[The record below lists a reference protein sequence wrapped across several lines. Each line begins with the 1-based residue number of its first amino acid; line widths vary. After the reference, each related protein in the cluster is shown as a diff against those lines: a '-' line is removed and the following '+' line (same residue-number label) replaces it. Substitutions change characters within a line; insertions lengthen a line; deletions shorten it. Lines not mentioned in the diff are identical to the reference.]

1 MTNHRRSPLAAAV
14 ALAIAAHS
22 GPSLAGDLTGRI
34 TDSATGRPLPSARVR
49 LPEAGRE
56 TVTDRSGQFRMSEL
70 PAGTYK
76 VEASYVGFE
85 PIVAEVVVPAT
96 GAVDQAIGLKV
107 AQSLEEVTV
116 VGFRL
121 AQTLSLQDKKEA
133 ANIKDSVSADDAG
146 KLPDQNA
153 AEALS
158 RVAGLSVTTD
168 QGEGRYVTIRGI
180 DASLNNVTIDS
191 QIVGTPE
198 GDTRRVALDTV
209 PANLLSKLE
218 VIKAVTPDLDGN
230 AVGGTINI
238 VTPSAFD
245 DPDGRFLSASVDY
258 GYYDLNEEN
267 PYGGSVAWGQV
278 FGDDRWGIVLSA
290 SYSQREFRSENL
302 QGGDPWDFEPDEDEG
317 GFLIPDEFVLRD
329 YTIERIRSGVVA
341 NLEFR
346 PDDSTKLYFRNLYNR
361 FKDTELQPESVFDY
375 RNGDLVDQT
384 PTSGTFLEGE
394 AARTVQERLEIQS
407 IQSSTLG
414 GEWHTGAWTLGGSLT
429 YGESEQDTPDD
440 VEWSFELDDAIPMT
454 YDTSQYFFNVEAGP
468 EAYDAGLF
476 EFDEVIRGG
485 QLVEEELKI
494 GQVDLRRDLEWGA
507 SPGFIKFGAKYL
519 DRNKTSDQDLTVY
532 DGFDGDLLLSDVS
545 MSGRPDFYDSERH
558 YVFGPKVDIGAANQ
572 FFRDNEAGF
581 EVSDAD
587 TAAESFGVDYDI
599 TEKVSAGYLMGS
611 ADVGRAT
618 IIGGVRVEHTSS
630 DFSAYDVVFVD
641 GDLDGD
647 PAKVAGSKSY
657 TNWLPGLQVRFA
669 ARDDLIMRAAWT
681 NTLARPSY
689 EQNVP
694 FRIFETEEVEDD
706 DGNPTGEFEGAI
718 EMGNPD
724 LDPLESMNFDVALE
738 WYLEPVGLLSA
749 GVFYKDI
756 ENPIFNRVQ
765 TLEGEEFEGRTY
777 EELEIIQPQNAESG
791 EIFGIELNYQ
801 QQFTMLP
808 RPFDGLG
815 VQIGYTYT
823 DSEADVFDRDEP
835 VPFFLQSEHVGNIA
849 LYYEKSGFELR
860 LGYTYRS
867 EYLDAVGDEAFQD
880 LYVDEHGQLDLKT
893 SYEIGEHFTVFLQVQ
908 NLNDEPLRYF
918 SGSKKRLAENEI
930 YSWNALAGIQFKL

>member
-1 MTNHRRSPLAAAV
+1 MNARRTSLATAVAAV
-14 ALAIAAHS
+14 LAAHS
-22 GPSLAGDLTGRI
+22 APLLAGDITGRI
-34 TDSATGRPLPSARVR
+34 TDGATGRPLPAATVR
-49 LPEAGRE
+49 LPELDRE
-56 TVTDRSGQFRMSEL
+56 VAADRSGLFRITDV
-70 PAGTYK
+70 PAGTHRL
-76 VEASYVGFE
+76 EAEYVGFDR
-85 PIVAEVVVPAT
+85 VMTEVTVPAT
-96 GAVDQAIGLKV
+96 GSVDQPVGLKA
-107 AQSLEEVTV
+107 AQALEEVTI
-116 VGFRL
+116 VGYRL
-121 AQTLSLQDKKEA
+121 SQTLSLQDKKEA

-158 RVAGLSVTTD
+158 RVAGVSVTTD

-245 DPDGRFLSASVDY
+245 DPNGRFLSASVDY

-267 PYGGSVAWGQV
+267 PYGGSFAWGQV
-278 FGDDRWGIVLSA
+278 FGDDRWGIVVSA
-290 SYSQREFRSENL
+290 SYSEREFRSENV
-302 QGGDPWDFEPDEDEG
+302 QGGDPWQEEGDF
-317 GFLIPDEFVLRD
+317 LVPDEFDLRD

-346 PDDSTKLYFRNLYNR
+346 PTDATQLYFRNLYHR
-361 FKDTELQPESVFDY
+361 FKDTELQPEVTFDY
-375 RNGDLVDQT
+375 RNGDLENQT
-384 PTSGTFLEGE
+384 PTSGTFTEGE
-394 AARTVQERLEIQS
+394 AARSVQERLEIQS

-414 GEWHTGAWTLGGSLT
+414 GEWQTGAWTLGGSVT

-440 VEWSFELDDAIPMT
+440 VEWAFELDDEIPMT
-454 YDTSQYFFNVEAGP
+454 YDTSQFFFNVEAGP

-494 GQVDLRRDLEWGA
+494 GQVDLRRDLTWGA
-507 SPGFIKFGAKYL
+507 NPGFIKFGAKYL

-545 MSGRPDFYDSERH
+545 IPGRPDFYDSERG
-558 YVFGPKVDIGAANQ
+558 YQFGPKVDIGAANQ
-572 FFRDNEAGF
+572 FFRDNQAGF
-581 EVSDAD
+581 EVNDAD

-599 TEKVSAGYLMGS
+599 TEKVSAGYIMGS

-618 IIGGVRVEHTSS
+618 IVGGVRVEHTSS
-630 DFSAYDVVFVD
+630 DFSAFDVVFVD

-647 PAKVAGSKSY
+647 PEQVNGTKSY

-681 NTLARPSY
+681 NTIARPSY

-724 LDPLESMNFDVALE
+724 LDPLESMNFDVAVE
-738 WYLEPVGLLSA
+738 WYLQPIGLLSA
-749 GVFYKDI
+749 GIFYKDI

-765 TLEGEEFEGRTY
+765 TLEGEVFEGRTY

-808 RPFDGLG
+808 SPFDGLG

-823 DSEADVFDRDEP
+823 DSEADVFDRDDP

-849 LYYEKSGFELR
+849 LYYEKRGFELR

-867 EYLDAVGDEAFQD
+867 EYLDSVGDEAFQD
-880 LYVDEHGQLDLKT
+880 LYVDEHGQLDFKT
-893 SYEIGEHFTVFLQVQ
+893 SYELGDHFTMFLQVQ
-908 NLNDEPLRYF
+908 NINDEPLRFY
-918 SGSKKRLAENEI
+918 SGNKRRLAENEI
-930 YSWNALAGIQFKL
+930 YSWNALVGVQFKL